1 MTQSY
6 RDPLPSPL
14 QQAGVTAE
22 FADRPSLALSEVPDM
37 TVLRLHSLEDAAS
50 LASGLQEVGMELPAD
65 TNAASGD
72 DPAAL
77 CLRPGEWLL
86 LSQSA
91 TPAELFER
99 LRPRIDSALTA
110 LLDVS
115 DGLGIFR
122 LSGAAAP
129 WVLAK
134 LSGLDFVAGVSGGQH
149 AARTRM
155 ADIAVVV
162 HFNPAPGGA
171 PRFDLVFDRSVARYF
186 WDLLN
191 DAAPH
196 AEELLIEHGVAH
208 GAAA

>member
-1 MTQSY
+1 MAKSY
-6 RDPLPSPL
+6 RDPL
-14 QQAGVTAE
+14 TAE
-22 FADRPSLALSEVPDM
+22 FADHPSLALSEVPEM
-37 TVLRLHSLEDAAS
+37 TVLRLHSLEDTAS
-50 LASGLQEVGMELPAD
+50 LASGLQEAGIELPAH

-72 DPAAL
+72 DPAVL

-134 LSGLDFVAGVSGGQH
+134 LSGLDFLAGVTGGQH

-171 PRFDLVFDRSVARYF
+171 PRFDLVFDRSVAKYF
-186 WDLLN
+186 RDLLS

-196 AEELLIEHGVAH
+196 AAELLDAHGAGH